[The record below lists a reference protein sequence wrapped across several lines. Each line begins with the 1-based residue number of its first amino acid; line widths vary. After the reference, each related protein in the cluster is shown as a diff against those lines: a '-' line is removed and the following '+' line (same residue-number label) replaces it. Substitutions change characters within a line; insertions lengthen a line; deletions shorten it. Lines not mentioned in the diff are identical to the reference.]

1 MKITLSTKLKMKL
14 SRVFAI
20 AFAWGL
26 LGIFDP
32 LFIWCVGQA
41 DYMQLKPSYNFIF
54 DLLFTPVAYFV
65 GGLVAAILL
74 VFVMRGRW
82 RKQKFWVGFLAN
94 SLIIMAAHF
103 LLSTLAY
110 ACIFT
115 NSLDAPFFSPEVW
128 QRAVGYLSTPLHLK
142 NSLITLMITMGT
154 ILWIR
159 VNDRFG
165 PGNLMASFLGKYHP
179 PKEEERIF
187 MFLDLKSSTTI
198 AEKLGHI
205 RFHQFLDDVFRDVS
219 DPILFS
225 RGEIYQYVG
234 DEVIVSWTLKKGL
247 ENANCITCF
256 FEIVK
261 QLGLLSAFYRKK
273 YDGILPVFKA
283 GLHTGVV
290 TTGEIG
296 EVRRELVHSGDV
308 MNTTARIQAKCNDF
322 NADILISQ
330 TLLDKLKLLPASF
343 DVRKMGEHELRGKRN
358 QVVLYTFVLRGLQ
371 AE

>member
-1 MKITLSTKLKMKL
+1 MKLLFSTKFKMKFN
-14 SRVFAI
+14 RVLTI
-20 AFAWGL
+20 AFVWGL
-26 LGIFDP
+26 LGFLDP
-32 LFIWCVGQA
+32 IFIWCVGQA
-41 DYMQLKPSYNFIF
+41 PYMQLKPSYNFVF

-74 VFVMRGRW
+74 VFVLRGRW

-94 SLIIMAAHF
+94 SLIITAAHF

-110 ACIFT
+110 ACIFMF
-115 NSLDAPFFSPEVW
+115 NEDAPFFGVEAWHHAISF
-128 QRAVGYLSTPLHLK
+128 LSTPLHLK
-142 NSLITLMITMGT
+142 NSLIIFMIAMGT
-154 ILWIR
+154 IMWIR

-165 PGNLMASFLGKYHP
+165 PGNLLASFIGKYHP

-247 ENANCITCF
+247 ENANCIFCF

-261 QLGLLSAFYRKK
+261 QLSNLSDFYRKK
-273 YDGILPVFKA
+273 YDGILPIFKA
-283 GLHTGVV
+283 GLHTGQV

-296 EVRRELVHSGDV
+296 EIRRELVHSGDV

-322 NADILISQ
+322 NANIIISQ
-330 TLLDKLKLLPASF
+330 TLLDKLKMLPASF
-343 DVRKMGEHELRGKRN
+343 DLKRLGKQDLRGKQE
-358 QVVLYTFVLRGLQ
+358 QVVLYTFEMR
-371 AE
+371 